1 MMSTTVFMRYRIDS
15 AVHYGILEGE
25 RLHQLEGNPLQT
37 RQTTGTIHQLS
48 EVRTLVPCE
57 PRQILAVGRNYRS
70 HLKGRPAPSRPEIF
84 YKPFNSLQNPHSPI
98 VVPAEANEV
107 HLEGEL
113 VVVIG
118 RTARN
123 ASLEQ
128 AESSIFALTCGNDV
142 SARGWQRGPDQDLQW
157 WRAKGCD
164 TFGPVGPVMVQGLDH
179 RSLQLQTRLNGQVV
193 QQQTTADLI
202 FDCATVVSYISR
214 YLTLSPGDL
223 IFTGTPGA
231 TDWLTPGDVVEVE
244 IEGIGVLSNPVEAG

>member
-1 MMSTTVFMRYRIDS
+1 MRYRKD
-15 AVHYGILEGE
+15 AGVHYGILEGD
-25 RLHQLEGNPLQT
+25 RLHQLEGSPLET
-37 RQTTGTIHQLS
+37 RRTTGTIHRLS

-70 HLKGRPAPSRPEIF
+70 HLKGRAEPSRPEIF
-84 YKPFNSLQNPHSPI
+84 YKPFNSLQDPGSPI
-98 VVPAEANEV
+98 VIPAEADEV

-123 ASLEQ
+123 VSLEQ
-128 AESSIFALTCGNDV
+128 AESFIFALTCGNDV
-142 SARGWQRGPDQDLQW
+142 SARGWQRGPNQDLQW

-179 RSLQLQTRLNGQVV
+179 RNLQLQTRLNGRVV

-202 FDCATVVSYISR
+202 FDCATAVSYISR

-231 TDWLTPGDVVEVE
+231 TDWLRPGDVVEVE

>member
-1 MMSTTVFMRYRIDS
+1 MPTTAFMRYRKD
-15 AVHYGILEGE
+15 ARVQYGILDGDH
-25 RLHQLEGNPLQT
+25 LHQLEGNPLET
-37 RQTTGTIHQLS
+37 RQTTGTIHRLS

-84 YKPFNSLQNPHSPI
+84 YKPFNSLQDPGSPI
-98 VVPAEANEV
+98 VIPAEADEV

-123 ASLEQ
+123 VSLEQ
-128 AESSIFALTCGNDV
+128 AESFIFALTCGNDV
-142 SARGWQRGPDQDLQW
+142 SARGWQRGPNQDLQW

-179 RSLQLQTRLNGQVV
+179 RNLQLQTRLNGQVV
-193 QQQTTADLI
+193 QQQTTADLM

-231 TDWLTPGDVVEVE
+231 TDWLKPGDVVEVE

>member
-1 MMSTTVFMRYRIDS
+1 MMSTTVFVRYRIDS

-25 RLHQLEGNPLQT
+25 RLRQLEGNPLQT

-179 RSLQLQTRLNGQVV
+179 RNLQLQTRLNGQVV

>member
-179 RSLQLQTRLNGQVV
+179 RNLQLQTRLNGQVV

>member
-1 MMSTTVFMRYRIDS
+1 MMSTTAFMRYRKDDG
-15 AVHYGILEGE
+15 VQYGILDGDC
-25 RLHQLEGNPLQT
+25 LHQLEGNPLET
-37 RQTTGTIHQLS
+37 RQTTGTIHRLS
-48 EVRTLVPCE
+48 EVRPLVPCE
-57 PRQILAVGRNYRS
+57 PRQVLAVGRNYRS

-84 YKPFNSLQNPHSPI
+84 YKPFNSLQDPGSPI
-98 VVPAEANEV
+98 VIPAEADEV

-123 ASLEQ
+123 VSIEQ
-128 AESSIFALTCGNDV
+128 AESFIFALTCGNDV
-142 SARGWQRGPDQDLQW
+142 SARGWQRGPNQDLQW

-179 RSLQLQTRLNGQVV
+179 RNLQLQTRLNGQVV
-193 QQQTTADLI
+193 QQQTTADLM

-231 TDWLTPGDVVEVE
+231 TDWLKPGDVVEVE

>member
-1 MMSTTVFMRYRIDS
+1 MSTTAFMRYRKD
-15 AVHYGILEGE
+15 AGVHYGILEGD
-25 RLHQLEGNPLQT
+25 RLHQLAGNPLET
-37 RQTTGTIHQLS
+37 RQTTGAIHRLS
-48 EVRTLVPCE
+48 EVRPLVPCE

-84 YKPFNSLQNPHSPI
+84 YKPFNSLQDPDAPI
-98 VVPAEANEV
+98 VVPAEADEV

-118 RTARN
+118 RTTRKV
-123 ASLEQ
+123 SPEQ

-179 RSLQLQTRLNGQVV
+179 RNLQLQTRLNGKVV
-193 QQQTTADLI
+193 QQQTTADLL
-202 FDCATVVSYISR
+202 FDCATVISTVSR

>member
-1 MMSTTVFMRYRIDS
+1 MRYRKD
-15 AVHYGILEGE
+15 AGVHYGILEGD
-25 RLHQLEGNPLQT
+25 RLRQLEGAPLET
-37 RQTTGTIHQLS
+37 RQATGAIHRLS
-48 EVRTLVPCE
+48 EVRPLAPCE

-70 HLKGRPAPSRPEIF
+70 HLKGRPVPSRPEIF
-84 YKPFNSLQNPHSPI
+84 YKPFNALQNPGSPI
-98 VVPAEANEV
+98 GIPAEADDV
-107 HLEGEL
+107 HFEGEL
-113 VVVIG
+113 VLVIG
-118 RTARN
+118 RNTRN
-123 ASLEQ
+123 VSPEQ

-179 RSLQLQTRLNGQVV
+179 RALQLQTRLNGRVV
-193 QQQTTADLI
+193 QQQTTADLL

-231 TDWLTPGDVVEVE
+231 TDWLKPGDVVEVE

>member
-1 MMSTTVFMRYRIDS
+1 MSTTVFMRYRIDS

>member
-179 RSLQLQTRLNGQVV
+179 RNLQLQTRLNGQVV

-202 FDCATVVSYISR
+202 FDCATVVSYVSR

>member
-1 MMSTTVFMRYRIDS
+1 MMSTTAFMRYRKD
-15 AVHYGILEGE
+15 AGVHYGILDGD
-25 RLHQLEGNPLQT
+25 RLHQLEGNPLET
-37 RQTTGTIHQLS
+37 RRTTGTVHQLS

-84 YKPFNSLQNPHSPI
+84 YKPFNSLQDPESPI
-98 VVPAEANEV
+98 VVPAEADEV

-123 ASLEQ
+123 VSLEQ

-179 RSLQLQTRLNGQVV
+179 RNLQLQTRLNGQVV

-202 FDCATVVSYISR
+202 FDCTTVVSYISR
-214 YLTLSPGDL
+214 YLTLNPGDL

-231 TDWLTPGDVVEVE
+231 TDWLKPGDVVEVD
-244 IEGIGVLSNPVEAG
+244 IGGIGVLSNPVEAG

>member
-84 YKPFNSLQNPHSPI
+84 YKPFNSLQDPHSPI

>member
-1 MMSTTVFMRYRIDS
+1 MRYRKD
-15 AVHYGILEGE
+15 AGVHYGILEGD
-25 RLHQLEGNPLQT
+25 RLRQLEGSPLET
-37 RQTTGTIHQLS
+37 RQTTGTIHRLS

-70 HLKGRPAPSRPEIF
+70 HLKGRSAPSRPEIF
-84 YKPFNSLQNPHSPI
+84 YKPFNSLQNPGSSI
-98 VVPAEANEV
+98 LIPAEANEV

-123 ASLEQ
+123 VSLEQ

-179 RSLQLQTRLNGQVV
+179 RSLQLQTRLNGRVV

-202 FDCATVVSYISR
+202 FDCATVVSYVSR

>member
-1 MMSTTVFMRYRIDS
+1 MSTTVFMRYRIDS

-25 RLHQLEGNPLQT
+25 RLHQLEGNPLQN
-37 RQTTGTIHQLS
+37 RQTTGTIHRLS

-179 RSLQLQTRLNGQVV
+179 RNLQLQTRLNGQVV

>member
-1 MMSTTVFMRYRIDS
+1 MRYRKD
-15 AVHYGILEGE
+15 ARVQYGILEGDH
-25 RLHQLEGNPLQT
+25 LHQLEGNPLET
-37 RQTTGTIHQLS
+37 RETTGTIHRLS
-48 EVRTLVPCE
+48 EVRTLVPCQ

-70 HLKGRPAPSRPEIF
+70 HLKGRQEPSRPEIF
-84 YKPFNSLQNPHSPI
+84 YKPFNSLQDPGSPI
-98 VVPAEANEV
+98 IVPAEANEV

-123 ASLEQ
+123 VSLEQ
-128 AESSIFALTCGNDV
+128 AESFIFALTCGNDV

-179 RSLQLQTRLNGQVV
+179 RNLQLQTRLNGRVV

-231 TDWLTPGDVVEVE
+231 TDWLRPGDVVEVE
-244 IEGIGVLSNPVEAG
+244 IEGIGVLSNPVKAG